1 VTGISHIRGVPRADA
16 ARWPDVARVPRGRFR
31 AAVAER
37 LMRHAL
43 RRLPVRVVRPGGA
56 GTGDPGLPVL
66 RLHRPDAFHRRLGAD
81 GLIGFGEAY
90 QAGDWDADDL
100 PGLLTAFAREV
111 GTLVPRPLQRLRRLY
126 VHRQPDDADGTVRN
140 ARHNIARHYDLS
152 TEMFALFLDP
162 SLTYSAG
169 LFDAADDGLPD
180 EERLMRAQRRKID
193 RLLDLAGVGGGTR
206 VLEIGTGWGELA
218 LRAGAR
224 GARVD
229 SVTLSAGQREVAA
242 RRIAGAGLADR
253 VTVALRDYREVRG
266 TYDAVLSVEMIEAV
280 GYRHWPVY
288 FAALDRLLGPGG
300 RAGLQAIT
308 MPHDRMLATRDTHTW
323 IQKYVFPGGLIPS
336 VRAVEEQAART
347 GLAVADRFAFG
358 ADYAETLRIWRDR
371 FAAHAHDLGGLGF
384 DETFRRTWE
393 LYLGYSEAG
402 FRSRYL
408 DVRQFLLT
416 RKGTR

>member
-1 VTGISHIRGVPRADA
+1 VTSISDIQLVRQADA

-43 RRLPVRVVRPGGA
+43 RRLPVRVVPLGGA
-56 GTGDPGLPVL
+56 GDPGPPAL
-66 RLHRPDAFHRRLGAD
+66 RLNRPDAFYRRLGAD

-100 PGLLTAFAREV
+100 PGLLTAFASEV
-111 GTLVPRPLQRLRRLY
+111 GTLVPKPLQRLRRLY
-126 VHRQPDDADGTVRN
+126 VHRQPEDADGTVRN

-169 LFDAADDGLPD
+169 LFDPADDGRPD
-180 EERLMRAQRRKID
+180 EDRLLRAQRRKID
-193 RLLDLAGVGGGTR
+193 RLLDMTGVDAGTR

-229 SVTLSAGQREVAA
+229 SVTLSADQRDVAT
-242 RRIAGAGLADR
+242 RRIAAAGMSDR
-253 VTVALRDYREVRG
+253 VSVELRDYREVRG
-266 TYDAVLSVEMIEAV
+266 TYDVILSVEMIEAV

-308 MPHDRMLATRDTHTW
+308 MPHDRMLASRDTHTW

-336 VRAVEEQAART
+336 VRAVEEHTART
-347 GLAVADRFAFG
+347 DLVVADRFAFG

-371 FAAHAHDLGGLGF
+371 VAARADDLGGLGF

-408 DVRQFLLT
+408 DVYQFLLT
-416 RKGTR
+416 RKGNR